1 MYKIVDNNGKEYG
14 KFDKYQKACNEIWK
28 LNRSKIKIILKIIET
43 E

>member
-14 KFDKYQKACNEIWK
+14 KFATYQKACDEIWK
-28 LNRSKIKIILKIIET
+28 LNHSKIKIILRIIET